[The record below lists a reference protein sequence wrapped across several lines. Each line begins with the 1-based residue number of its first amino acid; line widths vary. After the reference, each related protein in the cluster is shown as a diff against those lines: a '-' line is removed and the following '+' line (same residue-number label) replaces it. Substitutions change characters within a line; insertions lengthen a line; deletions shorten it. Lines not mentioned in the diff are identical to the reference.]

1 MSLDAAWALRWI
13 ELAAA
18 DVAEQRDYLVDL
30 DRAIGDGD
38 HGENMDRGFRAAVE
52 ALSEA
57 QPGSVAEV
65 LKTVAKT
72 LMSTV
77 GGAAGPLYGTAFL
90 RASKAAGGGDL
101 DGVGVAAVIEGALS
115 GIQARGKATTG
126 EKTMVDAW
134 TPALETARAVAEAG
148 GDAGV
153 VLEAAATAAE
163 AGAAATEPLRAT
175 KGRASY
181 LGERSIGHL
190 DPGAV
195 STSLILRAA
204 VRARRMH
211 KDAAFL
217 KSVLVPGGSVPAE
230 EICQVLAQ
238 DEPFAPLFANTALF
252 AAAQAGAEI
261 RFVTNDLTLS
271 DGMRMFAPTGSAE
284 ESNTGLCVLAAHEKY
299 DILITGDLSQ
309 NEEYRL
315 LSQNELRG
323 IELLVAGHHG
333 AATSTSDALLA
344 QTGARTVILSVGADN
359 SYGHPAAQTLA
370 RIQNAGAAI
379 YRTDEMGT
387 IVIRGGN

>member
-1 MSLDAAWALRWI
+1 MSLDAAWARRWI

-38 HGENMDRGFRAAVE
+38 HGENMDRGFKAAVE
-52 ALSEA
+52 ALGQAEPA
-57 QPGSVAEV
+57 SVAEV

-90 RASKAAGGGDL
+90 RASKAVGDGEL
-101 DGVGVAAVIEGALS
+101 DAAGVAAIIEGALG

-134 TPALETARAVAEAG
+134 TPALDAARAAAESGADAVAT
-148 GDAGV
+148 
-153 VLEAAATAAE
+153 LQAAATAAE

-204 VRARRMH
+204 ARA
-211 KDAAFL
+211 
-217 KSVLVPGGSVPAE
+217 
-230 EICQVLAQ
+230 
-238 DEPFAPLFANTALF
+238 
-252 AAAQAGAEI
+252 AGE
-261 RFVTNDLTLS
+261 V
-271 DGMRMFAPTGSAE
+271 
-284 ESNTGLCVLAAHEKY
+284 
-299 DILITGDLSQ
+299 
-309 NEEYRL
+309 
-315 LSQNELRG
+315 
-323 IELLVAGHHG
+323 G
-333 AATSTSDALLA
+333 AA
-344 QTGARTVILSVGADN
+344 
-359 SYGHPAAQTLA
+359 
-370 RIQNAGAAI
+370 
-379 YRTDEMGT
+379 
-387 IVIRGGN
+387 

>member
-38 HGENMDRGFRAAVE
+38 HGENMDRGFKAAVE
-52 ALSEA
+52 ALGQA

-90 RASKAAGGGDL
+90 RASKAAGDGDL
-101 DGVGVAAVIEGALS
+101 DGAGVAAVIAGALD

-134 TPALETARAVAEAG
+134 TPALEAARAAAESG
-148 GDAGV
+148 GDPAA

-163 AGAAATEPLRAT
+163 AGAAATEPMRAT

-204 VRARRMH
+204 VRA
-211 KDAAFL
+211 
-217 KSVLVPGGSVPAE
+217 
-230 EICQVLAQ
+230 
-238 DEPFAPLFANTALF
+238 
-252 AAAQAGAEI
+252 AGE
-261 RFVTNDLTLS
+261 
-271 DGMRMFAPTGSAE
+271 
-284 ESNTGLCVLAAHEKY
+284 
-299 DILITGDLSQ
+299 
-309 NEEYRL
+309 
-315 LSQNELRG
+315 
-323 IELLVAGHHG
+323 
-333 AATSTSDALLA
+333 
-344 QTGARTVILSVGADN
+344 
-359 SYGHPAAQTLA
+359 
-370 RIQNAGAAI
+370 AGAA
-379 YRTDEMGT
+379 
-387 IVIRGGN
+387 

>member
-18 DVAEQRDYLVDL
+18 QVAEQRDYLVDL

-38 HGENMDRGFRAAVE
+38 HGENMDRGFKAAVE
-52 ALSEA
+52 VLGQA

-65 LKTVAKT
+65 LKTAAKT

-90 RASKAAGGGDL
+90 RASKAAGDGEL
-101 DGVGVAAVIEGALS
+101 DGAGVAAVIAGALN

-134 TPALETARAVAEAG
+134 TPALEAARAAAEAG
-148 GDAGV
+148 SDPVA

-163 AGAAATEPLRAT
+163 AGAAATEPMRAT

-204 VRARRMH
+204 VRA
-211 KDAAFL
+211 
-217 KSVLVPGGSVPAE
+217 
-230 EICQVLAQ
+230 
-238 DEPFAPLFANTALF
+238 
-252 AAAQAGAEI
+252 AGE
-261 RFVTNDLTLS
+261 
-271 DGMRMFAPTGSAE
+271 
-284 ESNTGLCVLAAHEKY
+284 
-299 DILITGDLSQ
+299 
-309 NEEYRL
+309 
-315 LSQNELRG
+315 
-323 IELLVAGHHG
+323 
-333 AATSTSDALLA
+333 
-344 QTGARTVILSVGADN
+344 
-359 SYGHPAAQTLA
+359 
-370 RIQNAGAAI
+370 AGAA
-379 YRTDEMGT
+379 
-387 IVIRGGN
+387 

>member
-18 DVAEQRDYLVDL
+18 QVAEQRDYLVDL

-38 HGENMDRGFRAAVE
+38 HGENMDRGFKAAVE
-52 ALSEA
+52 ALGQA

-90 RASKAAGGGDL
+90 RASKAAGDGEL
-101 DGVGVAAVIEGALS
+101 DGAGVAAVIAGALD

-134 TPALETARAVAEAG
+134 TPALEAARAAAEAG
-148 GDAGV
+148 SDPVA

-163 AGAAATEPLRAT
+163 AGAAATEPMRAT

-195 STSLILRAA
+195 STSLILRTA
-204 VRARRMH
+204 VRA
-211 KDAAFL
+211 
-217 KSVLVPGGSVPAE
+217 
-230 EICQVLAQ
+230 
-238 DEPFAPLFANTALF
+238 
-252 AAAQAGAEI
+252 AGE
-261 RFVTNDLTLS
+261 
-271 DGMRMFAPTGSAE
+271 
-284 ESNTGLCVLAAHEKY
+284 
-299 DILITGDLSQ
+299 
-309 NEEYRL
+309 
-315 LSQNELRG
+315 
-323 IELLVAGHHG
+323 
-333 AATSTSDALLA
+333 
-344 QTGARTVILSVGADN
+344 
-359 SYGHPAAQTLA
+359 
-370 RIQNAGAAI
+370 AGAA
-379 YRTDEMGT
+379 
-387 IVIRGGN
+387 

>member
-1 MSLDAAWALRWI
+1 MSLDAAWARRWI

-38 HGENMDRGFRAAVE
+38 HGENMDRGFKAAVE
-52 ALSEA
+52 ALGQAEPA
-57 QPGSVAEV
+57 SVAEV

-90 RASKAAGGGDL
+90 RASKAAGDGEL
-101 DGVGVAAVIEGALS
+101 DAAGVAAIIEGALG

-134 TPALETARAVAEAG
+134 TPALDVARAAAESGADAVAT
-148 GDAGV
+148 
-153 VLEAAATAAE
+153 LQAAATAAE

-204 VRARRMH
+204 AC
-211 KDAAFL
+211 AAGE
-217 KSVLVPGGSVPAE
+217 V
-230 EICQVLAQ
+230 
-238 DEPFAPLFANTALF
+238 
-252 AAAQAGAEI
+252 
-261 RFVTNDLTLS
+261 
-271 DGMRMFAPTGSAE
+271 
-284 ESNTGLCVLAAHEKY
+284 
-299 DILITGDLSQ
+299 
-309 NEEYRL
+309 
-315 LSQNELRG
+315 
-323 IELLVAGHHG
+323 G
-333 AATSTSDALLA
+333 AA
-344 QTGARTVILSVGADN
+344 
-359 SYGHPAAQTLA
+359 
-370 RIQNAGAAI
+370 
-379 YRTDEMGT
+379 
-387 IVIRGGN
+387 

>member
-18 DVAEQRDYLVDL
+18 DIAEQRDYLVDL

-38 HGENMDRGFRAAVE
+38 HGENMDRGFKAAVE
-52 ALSEA
+52 ALGQA
-57 QPGSVAEV
+57 QPGSIAEV

-90 RASKAAGGGDL
+90 RASKAAGDGEL
-101 DGVGVAAVIEGALS
+101 DGAGVAAVIAGALE

-134 TPALETARAVAEAG
+134 TPALEAARAAAESGSDPA
-148 GDAGV
+148 A

-163 AGAAATEPLRAT
+163 AGAAATEPMRAT

-204 VRARRMH
+204 ARA
-211 KDAAFL
+211 
-217 KSVLVPGGSVPAE
+217 
-230 EICQVLAQ
+230 
-238 DEPFAPLFANTALF
+238 
-252 AAAQAGAEI
+252 AGE
-261 RFVTNDLTLS
+261 
-271 DGMRMFAPTGSAE
+271 
-284 ESNTGLCVLAAHEKY
+284 
-299 DILITGDLSQ
+299 
-309 NEEYRL
+309 
-315 LSQNELRG
+315 
-323 IELLVAGHHG
+323 
-333 AATSTSDALLA
+333 
-344 QTGARTVILSVGADN
+344 
-359 SYGHPAAQTLA
+359 
-370 RIQNAGAAI
+370 AGAA
-379 YRTDEMGT
+379 
-387 IVIRGGN
+387 

>member
-1 MSLDAAWALRWI
+1 MSLDAAWARRWI

-38 HGENMDRGFRAAVE
+38 HGENMDRGFKAAVE
-52 ALSEA
+52 ALGQA
-57 QPGSVAEV
+57 QPASVAEV

-90 RASKAAGGGDL
+90 RASKAAGDGDL
-101 DGVGVAAVIEGALS
+101 DGAGVAAVIAGALD

-134 TPALETARAVAEAG
+134 TPALEAARAAAESG
-148 GDAGV
+148 GDPAA

-163 AGAAATEPLRAT
+163 AGAAATEPMRAT

-204 VRARRMH
+204 VRA
-211 KDAAFL
+211 A
-217 KSVLVPGGSVPAE
+217 
-230 EICQVLAQ
+230 
-238 DEPFAPLFANTALF
+238 DE
-252 AAAQAGAEI
+252 
-261 RFVTNDLTLS
+261 
-271 DGMRMFAPTGSAE
+271 
-284 ESNTGLCVLAAHEKY
+284 
-299 DILITGDLSQ
+299 
-309 NEEYRL
+309 
-315 LSQNELRG
+315 
-323 IELLVAGHHG
+323 
-333 AATSTSDALLA
+333 
-344 QTGARTVILSVGADN
+344 
-359 SYGHPAAQTLA
+359 
-370 RIQNAGAAI
+370 AGAA
-379 YRTDEMGT
+379 
-387 IVIRGGN
+387 